1 MTGHSIHDIYDRNW
15 QWQWLIKSNA
25 LIYSLPSYMDH
36 QVQRMV
42 VEMCMHILNISRR
55 TMQSNPIQSYL
66 GSYNKW
72 NAKKWSKRTPS
83 IHSSFRM
90 DSKVNPR
97 PIGHTAAT
105 GIDGATEG
113 KCGV

>member
-1 MTGHSIHDIYDRNW
+1 MHSFIHC
-15 QWQWLIKSNA
+15 LASG
-25 LIYSLPSYMDH
+25 PSGAK
-36 QVQRMV
+36 MV
-42 VEMCMHILNISRR
+42 VELNVYSEHF
-55 TMQSNPIQSYL
+55 TAHQSNPIQSYL
-66 GSYNKW
+66 GSYSEW

-113 KCGV
+113 KCGIQCKEMDRVMCCAD